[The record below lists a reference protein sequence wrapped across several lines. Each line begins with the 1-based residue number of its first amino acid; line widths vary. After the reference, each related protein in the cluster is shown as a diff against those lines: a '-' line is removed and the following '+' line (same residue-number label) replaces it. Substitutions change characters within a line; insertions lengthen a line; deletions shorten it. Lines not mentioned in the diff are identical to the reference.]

1 MTRGRR
7 TGLGVLGSWVLAAWL
22 ATACS
27 GRVAG
32 ELVLSFDTDMSI
44 PKDVTHV
51 VLSITSSGRTIFEDR
66 YAVGPTGVKLPSTLG
81 VLEGE
86 KDEPVTIRIIALRG
100 QTPTLVRESVS
111 KVPKGRVAGLKIPIE
126 WLCTG
131 EENVQG
137 TTKETATGT
146 CPAGETCSAGSCVPA
161 TDVTLDDPYDQAA
174 VFGGGD
180 ARGNGG
186 TCFPVD
192 RCFAE
197 ALTLEVAPVANGADC
212 SFSLDGVTNVGLVP
226 SDGAGVL
233 AGRRAV
239 VPLVEGS
246 SGFRRDGATVRLPK
260 AVCTRAAAG
269 KLSVVASRACPPK
282 TNRVPNCGPWG
293 VVGSPVSV
301 SDAGFD
307 APPPIVDA
315 GVDADAKV
323 PWREVVVNSRVSK
336 LVVDG
341 IGPEKRLYW
350 ADETNEIRSCTVADC
365 PLTVRCEVKSAGAIK
380 SFATRKDIPAGP
392 IMGIVVVRTDGAV
405 EAAASGACAPTS
417 AVKSLGTPLTAD
429 VNDVGTL
436 PGTLFLLRTNGLETC
451 SWGGADCSADP
462 TLLPIALPLGAGNGR
477 LRLGSG
483 LALLNGTTVGGCE
496 NVDCSGT
503 NKNWANLAAGE
514 PPLDVALQVTGAD
527 RRYVVVQED
536 MIASRVV
543 FDCPVDAAPC
553 VPRRL
558 VTGGGYDRLAI
569 GTTHV
574 FLGGAAGLSRFPRP
588 TPASGPQVTE
598 GLLPDPVSALVV
610 DAGDVF
616 YATGLK
622 IVRRGE

>member
-1 MTRGRR
+1 MARGR
-7 TGLGVLGSWVLAAWL
+7 TGFGVVGSWALAAWL

-51 VLSITSSGRTIFEDR
+51 VVSITSSGRTVFEDT

-81 VLEGE
+81 ILEGE
-86 KDEPVTIRIIALRG
+86 KDEPITIRIIALRG
-100 QTPTLVRESVS
+100 RTPTLVRESVS
-111 KVPKGRVAGLKIPIE
+111 KVPRGRVAGLKIPIE

-131 EENVQG
+131 EENVEG
-137 TTKETATGT
+137 TTKETAAGK
-146 CPAGETCSAGSCVPA
+146 CAAGETCSAGSCVPA
-161 TDVTLDDPYDQAA
+161 TDVTLDDPYDVTAI
-174 VFGGGD
+174 FGGGNE
-180 ARGNGG
+180 RGVGG

-192 RCFAE
+192 RCFDE
-197 ALTLEVAPVANGADC
+197 ALSLEVAPVANGADC
-212 SFSLDGVTNVGLVP
+212 TFALEGVTNVGLVP
-226 SDGAGVL
+226 KDGAGVL
-233 AGRRAV
+233 AGGRAV
-239 VPLVEGS
+239 VPLVEGAR
-246 SGFRRDGATVRLPK
+246 GFQRDGATVRLPK
-260 AVCTRAAAG
+260 AVCTRAAKG
-269 KLSVVASRACPPK
+269 TLKVVASRACPPK

-293 VVGSPVSV
+293 VVGAAVPV

-307 APPPIVDA
+307 APAPIVDA
-315 GVDADAKV
+315 GVDADTRV

-341 IGPEKRLYW
+341 VGPEKRIYW

-365 PLTVRCEVKSAGAIK
+365 PLTVRCEVRAAGPIK
-380 SFATRKDIPAGP
+380 GFATRKDIPSGP
-392 IMGIVVVRTDGAV
+392 VMGVVVVRTNGAV
-405 EAAASGACAPTS
+405 EAASAGTCAPTS
-417 AVKSLGTPLTAD
+417 AVKSLGVPLTAD

-436 PGTLFLLRTNGLETC
+436 PGTLYLLRANGLETC
-451 SWGGADCSADP
+451 SWGGVDCAADP
-462 TLLPIALPLGAGNGR
+462 ALLPFALPVGAGVGR
-477 LRLGSG
+477 LQLGNG
-483 LALLNGTTVGGCE
+483 LAVLNGTTVGGCE
-496 NVDCSGT
+496 NADCSGT

-514 PPLDVALQVTGAD
+514 PPLDVALQVTGTD

-536 MIASRVV
+536 MVASRVV
-543 FDCPVDAAPC
+543 FDCPIDAAPC

-588 TPASGPQVTE
+588 GPATGPQTTE
-598 GLLPDPVSALVV
+598 GLLGDQVSALTV
-610 DAGDVF
+610 DAGEVF
-616 YATGLK
+616 YATGVK